1 MSHSPDFIGLNE
13 KLFLLRHFIAGNKE
27 FSRRERQYQG
37 TQADASDDWDYNA
50 GRLRYLV
57 SNDLIEI
64 AAKFRVIQDMAASQ
78 LSTDNLRELDAACM
92 GGKSIG
98 TVLNGD
104 VTLTLRESCNKI
116 IHATSFNL
124 VFENARSGVPRY
136 LYTYWNGIC
145 QCAGTHSKKQWR
157 VALDVYRWADAL
169 DCFLE
174 DLADNI
180 DW

>member
-27 FSRRERQYQG
+27 FSRREKQYQG
-37 TQADASDDWDYNA
+37 TKTDASDDWDNYA
-50 GRLRYLV
+50 ARLRYVV

-78 LSTDNLRELDAACM
+78 VSPDYLRELDEACM
-92 GGKSIG
+92 NGKSIG
-98 TVLNGD
+98 TVLGGD

-116 IHATSFNL
+116 IHATSFGL
-124 VFENARSGVPRY
+124 VFENDRSAVPRH
-136 LYTYWNGIC
+136 LYSYWNGIC
-145 QCAGTHSKKQWR
+145 QCAGTHSKRQWR
-157 VALDVYRWADAL
+157 VAIDVYRWADAM
-169 DCFLE
+169 DHFLE